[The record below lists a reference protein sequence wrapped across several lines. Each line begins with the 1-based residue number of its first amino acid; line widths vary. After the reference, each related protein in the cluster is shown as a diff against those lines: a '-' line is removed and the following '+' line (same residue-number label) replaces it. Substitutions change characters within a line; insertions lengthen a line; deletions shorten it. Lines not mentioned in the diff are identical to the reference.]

1 MIAVAGSEDKL
12 EFCTRYGADHVVN
25 YRIGDLTGRITKIT
39 DRRGVDLIY
48 DPVGGDTAAT
58 ALKSL
63 ARNGRIAMMGL
74 ASGAPVPIDPMDM
87 DPAELH
93 GRRRVR
99 HARITGMFDSRCSMR
114 SSSLVAVWRPSG
126 VRLYST
132 CGEGHWLSHRPWSC

>member
-1 MIAVAGSEDKL
+1 MHFFTHDGPAPPALATKSSKALGATVIAVAGSEDKL

-39 DRRGVDLIY
+39 DGRGVDLIY
-48 DPVGGDTAAT
+48 DPVGGDMAAT

-87 DPAELH
+87 IPRNYTAVGVFATRESRACSIP
-93 GRRRVR
+93 G
-99 HARITGMFDSRCSMR
+99 AR
-114 SSSLVAVWRPSG
+114 
-126 VRLYST
+126 
-132 CGEGHWLSHRPWSC
+132 